1 MSYKELE
8 IKKKQHKIQINKKI
22 KSAENPTISNN
33 LSFNPNNKLKEFIDK
48 AKGKENHRKI
58 INQTIPS
65 NRSKTILNNNTVTSY
80 KSILIKKS
88 NQFSHLSKK
97 FIMLYDL
104 NSNDDNLNILLLD
117 DFSIIIN
124 EISIFLHESTFNI
137 NYILIKLIELTSSV
151 NFNIKT
157 GGFVGIYILIQR
169 YIQYYRLKT
178 DSLNKDIAVSII
190 DFSLNIISK
199 YQLYIELNKER
210 IIYISINILHAL
222 YSSNIHTQ
230 IIQIKSI
237 MNELIQ
243 ILLEKFSKS
252 IKESVISLIFL
263 FEKEEGLKFLCNF
276 IDKETYQNKVIIL
289 NILIDHESVLK
300 NILIKEI
307 ISSLY
312 DNTVSYQN
320 KYVGLAILNRFN
332 HLVSD
337 YIEDIYVKLIGDSKI
352 DPHYLTSLLISTNK
366 YSFLLNQLRVSSRFE
381 FKIAGIKALSY
392 KKTRSE
398 LRISLID
405 SKECLNEGTLYSY
418 EGSIKPIILS
428 VDNEENKCICNN
440 GVRFRCE
447 CIFKP
452 NSNSS
457 NLDDNFKK
465 VCKKDYLYVDINKFI
480 SVLYKY
486 VYDNTFA
493 MSFNIEN
500 KFETKFLNTLRN
512 DIRFGNY
519 INLINY
525 SHSINHNHLDSNFRI
540 KKECVQYLLSLLN
553 DPSKSIRELACL
565 SIGIISDNE
574 ETIVLM
580 SLQRL
585 IKTEKDIDVL
595 EKAIF
600 SIKQLKSVLSSSI
613 ADDLWSIFTENQ
625 TWKIK
630 SSILISLSAFGK
642 QAEHLIL
649 SIIKYLVECEYNKR
663 LVSMTVIE
671 IGGEGQLLKLSK
683 QINEIE
689 CRNGKTMK
697 IKEAIIY
704 SFRYIDIKSNLIDD
718 VVESIYKTIK
728 SKYIKL
734 IITSIETLYILF
746 KKNNRPE
753 IFYLKAEQ
761 VYSLLTEI
769 FILFGKDD
777 NNNDLYNILYTILT
791 EFGSQSELFYIETL
805 YNQGICNEIKKKCI
819 KGLGLIGEKTI
830 KTLLGLLF
838 EETSSL
844 RRSIEREILGF
855 DLEKIRNLVINNK
868 IDSGIKEIID
878 EVLVLYEEGGLK
890 KKIIVK
896 ENTKVDFSVEVV
908 GLLKKIKEIIN

>member
-8 IKKKQHKIQINKKI
+8 IKKSKHKIQFNKKI
-22 KSAENPTISNN
+22 KSAENPIISNN

-48 AKGKENHRKI
+48 AKGKENHRKV
-58 INQTIPS
+58 INQTITS
-65 NRSKTILNNNTVTSY
+65 NRSKTILNNNNTDSY
-80 KSILIKKS
+80 NNNCLIKKS
-88 NQFSHLSKK
+88 NQFSQLSKH

-104 NSNDDNLNILLLD
+104 NSNEDNLNILLLE

-124 EISIFLHESTFNI
+124 EINIFLNESTFNI
-137 NYILIKLIELTSSV
+137 NYILVKLIELTSSV

-169 YIQYYRLKT
+169 YIKYHLKT
-178 DSLNKDIAVSII
+178 DSLNKDIVSSII
-190 DFSLNIISK
+190 DSSLKIISK
-199 YQLYIELNKER
+199 YQLYIEQKKER

-222 YSSNIHTQ
+222 YSLNIHTQ

-237 MNELIQ
+237 MDELIL
-243 ILLEKFSKS
+243 ILLENLSKT
-252 IKESVISLIFL
+252 IKKSVISLIFL

-276 IDKETYQNKVIIL
+276 IDKETYENKVLIL
-289 NILIDHESVLK
+289 KILIDHEVVLK
-300 NILIKEI
+300 NIIIKDI
-307 ISSLY
+307 ISNLY

-320 KYVGLAILNRFN
+320 KHVGLAILNRFN

-337 YIEDIYVKLIGDSKI
+337 YIENIYEKLVGDSKI
-352 DPHYLTSLLISTNK
+352 DAHYLTSLLISTDK
-366 YSFLLNQLRVSSRFE
+366 YSFLLNQLRISSRFE

-392 KKTRSE
+392 KKIRCE
-398 LRISLID
+398 MGICLID
-405 SKECLNEGTLYSY
+405 SKECLNEGNLYSY

-428 VDNEENKCICNN
+428 VDNEEKKCICNN
-440 GVRFRCE
+440 GLRFRCE
-447 CIFKP
+447 CIFK
-452 NSNSS
+452 SNSL
-457 NLDDNFKK
+457 NIENDLKK
-465 VCKKDYLYVDINKFI
+465 LSKKDVLYVDMNKFI

-493 MSFNIEN
+493 MNFNIEN
-500 KFETKFLNTLRN
+500 KFEKDFLEVLRN
-512 DIRFGNY
+512 DIRFEKY
-519 INLINY
+519 INLLDYN
-525 SHSINHNHLDSNFRI
+525 HSLNHNLNSSI
-540 KKECVQYLLSLLN
+540 KKECVQYFLSLLN
-553 DPSKSIRELACL
+553 DPSKSIRELACM

-574 ETIVLM
+574 EAIILTCLQKLM
-580 SLQRL
+580 KS
-585 IKTEKDIDVL
+585 EKDVDVL

-600 SIKQLKSVLSSSI
+600 SIKELKSVLTSSL
-613 ADDLWSIFTENQ
+613 ADELWSIFTEHQ

-649 SIIKYLVECEYNKR
+649 RIIKYLVECEYNKR

-697 IKEAIIY
+697 IKEAIVY
-704 SFRYIDIKSNLIDD
+704 SFRYIDIKSNLIDS
-718 VVESIYKTIK
+718 VVESIYKTSK

-753 IFYLKAEQ
+753 IFYLKAKQ

-769 FILFGKDD
+769 FISYGKDD
-777 NNNDLYNILYTILT
+777 INLDLYNILYKVLT
-791 EFGSQSELFYIETL
+791 EFGSQSELFYIEIL

-819 KGLGLIGEKTI
+819 KGLGIIGEKTI
-830 KTLLGLLF
+830 KTLIGLLLD
-838 EETSSL
+838 ETSSL

-855 DLEKIRNLVINNK
+855 DIEKIRNLVINNK

-878 EVLVLYEEGGLK
+878 EVIVFYKEGGLK

-896 ENTKVDFSVEVV
+896 ENTKVEFSVDLV
-908 GLLKKIKEIIN
+908 GLLNKINEIIN